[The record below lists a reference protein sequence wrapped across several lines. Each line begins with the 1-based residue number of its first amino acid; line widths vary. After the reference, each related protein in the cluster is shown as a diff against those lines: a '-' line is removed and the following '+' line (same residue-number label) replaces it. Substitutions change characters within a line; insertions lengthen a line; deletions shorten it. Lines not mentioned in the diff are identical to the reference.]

1 MTSSM
6 PQVLVLGG
14 GIIGTT
20 SAWYLAQAG
29 CRVTLIE
36 RQPGVGLETS
46 FANGSLI
53 TPSMSD
59 PWAAPGLPWQL
70 LKWLGREDAPFLLR
84 LRALPGLMAFGP
96 AFLRNCTA
104 ARWRQNTGTILRL
117 TRYSQRLLN
126 ELIAATGIAYDGASL
141 GILRLCREPAALEH
155 AAKVAGAVGVRY
167 EMLDAA
173 GCAAMEP
180 AIAPAV
186 DRIAGGIHFPD
197 DQSGDAYKF
206 TAALAGLARDAG
218 VDFRFGTAIRGLET
232 AGDRVTGVITDQ
244 GRLEA
249 DRYLVA
255 LGCAGSGLLRP
266 LGLELPVY
274 PVKGY
279 SVTLELD
286 GWNGAPRLPLVDSGR
301 KLAIV
306 RLGDRLRLAGT
317 AELTGYDTTLN
328 PARGANLLEKSWHPA
343 ARCPERRHRPPLD
356 RPAPHDPGR
365 HSDPGALALRQS
377 FPEPRPWPPRLDHGL
392 RLGQAARRSDHRP
405 PARDRAR
412 RHDARPPRRRR
423 SYRPDLGA

>member
-1 MTSSM
+1 MTTVTT
-6 PQVLVLGG
+6 PHVLVLGA

-20 SAWYLAQAG
+20 SAWYLARAG
-29 CRVTLIE
+29 CRVTLVE
-36 RQPGVGLETS
+36 RRPGVGLETS

-84 LRALPGLMAFGP
+84 LGALPGLTSFGP

-104 ARWRQNTGTILRL
+104 ARWRRNTEIILRL
-117 TRYSQRLLN
+117 TRYSQALLN
-126 ELIAATGIAYDGASL
+126 ELVALTGIAYDGAAL
-141 GILRLCREPAALEH
+141 GILRLCRDPAALEH
-155 AAKVAGAVGVRY
+155 AEKVAAAVGVAYRP
-167 EMLDAA
+167 LDAA
-173 GCAAMEP
+173 GCARLEP
-180 AIAPAV
+180 AIASAA
-186 DRIAGGIHFPD
+186 DRIVGGIHFPD

-206 TAALAGLARDAG
+206 TAALAERARDAG
-218 VDFRFGTAIRGLET
+218 VECRFGVAVRALEI

-255 LGCAGSGLLRP
+255 LGCGGARLLRP
-266 LGLELPVY
+266 LGIALPVY

-279 SVTLELD
+279 SVTLEID

-317 AELTGYDTTLN
+317 AELAGYDTTLN
-328 PARGANLLEKSWHPA
+328 PARGANLLESLHTLLPDA
-343 ARCPERRHRPPLD
+343 PNLGTARHWTGLRPMTPDGIPLLGPTSYQNLFLNLGHGHLGWTMACGSAKLLADLLTGRPPEIDLT
-356 RPAPHDPGR
+356 GMT
-365 HSDPGALALRQS
+365 LT
-377 FPEPRPWPPRLDHGL
+377 
-392 RLGQAARRSDHRP
+392 RLGAQGTLGRS
-405 PARDRAR
+405 
-412 RHDARPPRRRR
+412 
-423 SYRPDLGA
+423 

>member
-1 MTSSM
+1 MTST
-6 PQVLVLGG
+6 PHVLVLGA

-36 RQPGVGLETS
+36 RQAGVGLETS
-46 FANGSLI
+46 FANGSLV

-70 LKWLGREDAPFLLR
+70 MKWLGREDAPFLLR
-84 LRALPGLMAFGP
+84 LGALPGLTSFGP

-104 ARWRQNTGTILRL
+104 ARWRRNTETILRL
-117 TRYSQRLLN
+117 TRYSQAALN
-126 ELIAATGIAYDGASL
+126 ALVAETGIAYDGASL
-141 GILRLCREPAALEH
+141 GILRLCRDPKALEH
-155 AAKVAGAVGVRY
+155 AEMVAAAVGVAHRL
-167 EMLDAA
+167 LDAA
-173 GCAAMEP
+173 GCASLEP
-180 AIAPAV
+180 AIAPAAHQ
-186 DRIAGGIHFPD
+186 IAGGIHFPD

-206 TAALAGLARDAG
+206 TTALAELARDAG
-218 VDFRFGTAIRGLET
+218 VDCRFGVTIQTLET

-255 LGCAGSGLLRP
+255 LGCAGTSLLRP
-266 LGLELPVY
+266 LGLRLPVY

-286 GWNGAPRLPLVDSGR
+286 GWNGAPRVPLVDSGR

-328 PARGANLLEKSWHPA
+328 PARGANLLASLRTLLPDA
-343 ARCPERRHRPPLD
+343 PNLATARHWTGLRPMTPDGIPILGSTPYANLFLNIGHGHLGWTMACGSAKLLADLITDRPTEIELAGMTLD
-356 RPAPHDPGR
+356 R
-365 HSDPGALALRQS
+365 
-377 FPEPRPWPPRLDHGL
+377 
-392 RLGQAARRSDHRP
+392 
-405 PARDRAR
+405 
-412 RHDARPPRRRR
+412 
-423 SYRPDLGA
+423 

>member
-1 MTSSM
+1 MTTST
-6 PQVLVLGG
+6 PHVLVLGG

-20 SAWYLAQAG
+20 SAWYLARAG
-29 CRVTLIE
+29 CRVTLVE
-36 RQPGVGLETS
+36 RRPGVGLETS
-46 FANGSLI
+46 FANGSLV

-84 LRALPGLMAFGP
+84 LRALPGLMSFGP

-104 ARWRQNTGTILRL
+104 ARWRRNTETILRL
-117 TRYSQRLLN
+117 TRYSQALLN
-126 ELIAATGIAYDGASL
+126 ELIGLTGIAYDGASL
-141 GILRLCREPAALEH
+141 GILRLCRDPAALEH
-155 AAKVAGAVGVRY
+155 AERVAAAVGVSCRL
-167 EMLDAA
+167 LDAA
-173 GCAAMEP
+173 GCARLEP

-206 TAALAGLARDAG
+206 TIALAELARDAG
-218 VDFRFGTAIRGLET
+218 VGCRFGVAVQALET
-232 AGDRVTGVITDQ
+232 ADGRVTGVITDQ

-255 LGCAGSGLLRP
+255 LGCAGEGLLRP
-266 LGLELPVY
+266 LGVEIPVY

-286 GWNGAPRLPLVDSGR
+286 GWNGAPQVPLVDSGR

-317 AELTGYDTTLN
+317 AELAGYDTTLN
-328 PARGANLLEKSWHPA
+328 PARGVNLLDSLRTLLPA
-343 ARCPERRHRPPLD
+343 APNFSTVRHWTGLRPMTPDGVPILGPTSYRNLFLNLGHGHLGWTMACGSGKLLADLLTGRPPEIDLAGMTLGRFGGQETID
-356 RPAPHDPGR
+356 PH
-365 HSDPGALALRQS
+365 
-377 FPEPRPWPPRLDHGL
+377 
-392 RLGQAARRSDHRP
+392 
-405 PARDRAR
+405 
-412 RHDARPPRRRR
+412 
-423 SYRPDLGA
+423 

>member
-1 MTSSM
+1 MASSM
-6 PQVLVLGG
+6 PHVLVLGG
-14 GIIGTT
+14 GVIGTT

-104 ARWRQNTGTILRL
+104 ARWRQNTRTILRL
-117 TRYSQRLLN
+117 TRYSQGLLN

-141 GILRLCREPAALEH
+141 GILRLCRDAAALEH
-155 AAKVAGAVGVRY
+155 AAQVAAAVGVRHRL
-167 EMLDAA
+167 LDAA
-173 GCAAMEP
+173 GCAGLEP

-206 TAALAGLARDAG
+206 TAALAELARDAG

-232 AGDRVTGVITDQ
+232 AGERVTGVITDQ

-255 LGCAGSGLLRP
+255 LGCGGASLLRP

-317 AELTGYDTTLN
+317 AELTGYDTTLT
-328 PARGANLLEKSWHPA
+328 PARGANLLESLGTLLPGA
-343 ARCPERRHRPPLD
+343 PNAGTARHWTGLRPMTPDGIPILGPSPYANLFLSLGHGHLGWTMACGSARLLADLITGRPPEID
-356 RPAPHDPGR
+356 
-365 HSDPGALALRQS
+365 LAGMTLA
-377 FPEPRPWPPRLDHGL
+377 
-392 RLGQAARRSDHRP
+392 RLGARGLTGRLRT
-405 PARDRAR
+405 
-412 RHDARPPRRRR
+412 
-423 SYRPDLGA
+423 G